1 MRMSDAQEVFACW
14 GFYSGPIDG
23 YDGPL
28 TEAAVEAVER
38 IHYSKYPAS
47 LQRWSRRRRV
57 VAAVQVL
64 LDVGGFEPGFIDG
77 QAGHNT
83 SEALIAWR
91 SEKAGVSWSVSID
104 PVKGARTHPNQA
116 LFPRQADMRAFYGTA
131 GGPQC
136 TAGEVVLP
144 FPMVLAWNKQQ
155 VIRRFFCHEK
165 LARPFTDIFRHAASH
180 YGQADIERLN
190 LNVYGGCFNHRKKR
204 GGDTLSTHAYG
215 AALDLNP
222 AKNQLRWGAD
232 RAQFAQPDYQPFW
245 NIVMAHGGTPAGYAW
260 GADWMHF
267 QFARL

>member
-1 MRMSDAQEVFACW
+1 MNVSDIQLVLADA
-14 GFYSGPIDG
+14 GYYKGAIDG
-23 YDGPL
+23 TAGPK
-28 TEAAVEAVER
+28 TYSAVAVVEKLHAR
-38 IHYSKYPAS
+38 SYRKPPDK
-47 LQRWSRRRRV
+47 WSRRRRLIG
-57 VAAVQVL
+57 AAQAVL
-64 LDVGGFEPGFIDG
+64 HAGGFEPGQIDG
-77 QAGHNT
+77 YVGHNT

-91 SEKAGVSWSVSID
+91 SKKAGVSWSVPIV
-104 PVKGARTHPNQA
+104 PVKGARTHANQA
-116 LFPRQADMRAFYGTA
+116 LYPRQSDMRTFYGAA

-144 FPMVLAWNKQQ
+144 FPMLLAWNKQQ

-165 LARPFTDIFRHAASH
+165 LARPFTDIFRHAVKH

-190 LNVYGGCFNHRKKR
+190 LNIYGGCFNHRKKR
-204 GGDTLSTHAYG
+204 GGNTLSTHAYG

-232 RAQFAQPDYQPFW
+232 RAQFAHPDYEPFW